1 MEFFRRGQPASSLP
15 ARGFGERCKLP
26 SGVWGGTPA
35 AIRFSCILETPH
47 NLSWNLLGAK
57 YGGGMALLPHL
68 NPPVNTPALGSLI
81 HGLSVTSVTSVTW
94 RLSSKVDAVAS
105 DWAELPQKSQQLTG

>member
-15 ARGFGERCKLP
+15 ARGCGERYKFP
-26 SGVWGGTPA
+26 SGVWGGAPA

-47 NLSWNLLGAK
+47 SLSWNLLGAK
-57 YGGGMALLPHL
+57 YGGMAPLPHL

-81 HGLSVTSVTSVTW
+81 HGLSVTW
-94 RLSSKVDAVAS
+94 HLSLKVDAVAS